1 MSSKLHKARTRSNI
15 KEGCFIPGSIIGI
28 IIWGKKLKRREVVHT
43 WPRLPT
49 SPPSPHPHPPHFPAP
64 QPTPTHKA
72 TTLQSTKHWYIWH
85 RLINTIIII
94 WGQMYPLKTS
104 RITDQ
109 IGGEGLKIHSVSL
122 TKYKRLFLSPS
133 LILYRV
139 CHPEWKC

>member
-15 KEGCFIPGSIIGI
+15 KEECFILGSIIGI

-72 TTLQSTKHWYIWH
+72 TTLQSAKHWYIWH
-85 RLINTIIII
+85 RFINTIIII

-109 IGGEGLKIHSVSL
+109 IGGRGSKSIQSVWPNI
-122 TKYKRLFLSPS
+122 KDFFLSPS
-133 LILYRV
+133 LSLDRV